1 MEGPAIR
8 WPQPGGHRE
17 GPNAKMALWKTG
29 QKNDTFKQFEELRL
43 VGALGASA
51 ACLSRQRSMGSALC
65 PNTGRLTQTKPRED
79 RFGSRAK
86 PVPRMPWRRPTQ
98 AKQSP

>member
-29 QKNDTFKQFEELRL
+29 QKNDTFKQFEDLHQ
-43 VGALGASA
+43 LGAIHCFKSTVLANAVRLSQLA
-51 ACLSRQRSMGSALC
+51 A
-65 PNTGRLTQTKPRED
+65 
-79 RFGSRAK
+79 
-86 PVPRMPWRRPTQ
+86 
-98 AKQSP
+98 